1 MGPNTSHDISKRKRT
16 EAIYNMIPNLFWSL
30 LCLAPLYIFCD
41 RHLSLKLIYWFAFLS
56 MLTIFITGWVL
67 DRLQFSQSR
76 SFYKRI
82 GIETINRFAQRG
94 DWVNK
99 MLKKKYPD
107 YKAITPE
114 RATIRRLIGQTYMFE
129 KFHLMMFFI
138 FLLVTIYALLNSFWI
153 WVIVLAMAN
162 LIYNVFPNL
171 LQQYV
176 RIRMKEFLAKSQKPV
191 A

>member
-1 MGPNTSHDISKRKRT
+1 
-16 EAIYNMIPNLFWSL
+16 
-30 LCLAPLYIFCD
+30 
-41 RHLSLKLIYWFAFLS
+41 
-56 MLTIFITGWVL
+56 
-67 DRLQFSQSR
+67 
-76 SFYKRI
+76 
-82 GIETINRFAQRG
+82 
-94 DWVNK
+94 
-99 MLKKKYPD
+99 
-107 YKAITPE
+107 
-114 RATIRRLIGQTYMFE
+114 
-129 KFHLMMFFI
+129 MFFI